1 MEEREAEAVSETTTK
16 AKGRTKEQIYRE
28 QMQALGIY
36 EEIFEPEIK
45 TLARVEREYTRAEK
59 AWSATAAPGGKPS
72 FLDPHYAII
81 QRLRSEILQHREALG
96 LTPKALRKLTGAAGV
111 EAPEQKDLIT
121 AKLDRIAERVAGYD
135 LTPGGRPAAGLYIE
149 GEQGPELV
157 VPRDSEDSRTAAR
170 GVYQQTFGVDPRQDP
185 FAGIPAADEAAV
197 ISDMLDRQDH
207 EVQVAQDLYETLP
220 AAKAGA
226 KISHGMDE
234 DLAAAV
240 AEDMG

>member
-1 MEEREAEAVSETTTK
+1 MEKREAEAVSEMKTK

-81 QRLRSEILQHREALG
+81 QRLRSEIFQHREALG

-121 AKLDRIAERVAGYD
+121 AKLDRIAERVSGYD
-135 LTPGGRPAAGLYIE
+135 LAPGSDIGSAGIWIQ
-149 GEQGPELV
+149 GEDGMEKV
-157 VPRDSEDSRTAAR
+157 GSI
-170 GVYQQTFGVDPRQDP
+170 DPNLLADP
-185 FAGIPAADEAAV
+185 FAGIPESDEAAV
-197 ISDMLDRQDH
+197 ISDKLDQQD
-207 EVQVAQDLYETLP
+207 A
-220 AAKAGA
+220 A

>member
-1 MEEREAEAVSETTTK
+1 MEEREAEAVSETKTK

-36 EEIFEPEIK
+36 ESIFEPEIK

-59 AWSATAAPGGKPS
+59 AWSSTAAPGGKPS

-81 QRLRSEILQHREALG
+81 QRLRAEILQHREALG

-135 LTPGGRPAAGLYIE
+135 LAPGGDVSSAGVWIQ
-149 GEQGPELV
+149 GE
-157 VPRDSEDSRTAAR
+157 D
-170 GVYQQTFGVDPRQDP
+170 GVERVGSIDPKLLADP
-185 FAGIPAADEAAV
+185 FAGIPAADEAAA
-197 ISDMLDRQDH
+197 ISGIMDWQERAEDINERLAKGVGPGPRG
-207 EVQVAQDLYETLP
+207 EICP
-220 AAKAGA
+220 AADGPWYAE
-226 KISHGMDE
+226 DY

>member
-81 QRLRSEILQHREALG
+81 QRLRAEILQHREALG

-135 LTPGGRPAAGLYIE
+135 LAPGGDVSSAGVWIH
-149 GEQGPELV
+149 GEDGME
-157 VPRDSEDSRTAAR
+157 R
-170 GVYQQTFGVDPRQDP
+170 FGSIDPKLLADP
-185 FAGIPAADEAAV
+185 FAGIPEADEAAA
-197 ISDMLDRQDH
+197 ISDIMDRQDAA
-207 EVQVAQDLYETLP
+207 EDINERLAKGVGPGPRGAICP
-220 AAKAGA
+220 AADGPWYAE
-226 KISHGMDE
+226 DY

>member
-1 MEEREAEAVSETTTK
+1 M
-16 AKGRTKEQIYRE
+16 TKEQIYRE
-28 QMQALGIY
+28 QMKALGVY
-36 EEIFEPEIK
+36 HEIHEPEIK
-45 TLARVEREYTRAEK
+45 TLAKIERQITRAEK
-59 AWSATAAPGGKPS
+59 AWSATASPAGSAPS
-72 FLDPHYAII
+72 FLDPHFAII
-81 QRLRSEILQHREALG
+81 QKLRSEALQHREALG
-96 LTPKALRKLTGAAGV
+96 ITVKALAKLTGGAGV

-135 LTPGGRPAAGLYIE
+135 LAPGGSPELGLYIE

-170 GVYQQTFGVDPRQDP
+170 GVYQQTFGVDPRQNP

-197 ISDMLDRQDH
+197 ISDMMDRQDAA
-207 EVQVAQDLYETLP
+207 EDINERLAKGVGPGPRGAICP
-220 AAKAGA
+220 AADGPWYAE
-226 KISHGMDE
+226 DY

>member
-1 MEEREAEAVSETTTK
+1 MEKRETEAVSETKIK

-36 EEIFEPEIK
+36 EPIFEPEIK

-72 FLDPHYAII
+72 FLDPHYPVI
-81 QRLRSEILQHREALG
+81 QRLRAEILQHREALG

-121 AKLDRIAERVAGYD
+121 AKLDRIAERVSGYD
-135 LTPGGRPAAGLYIE
+135 LAPGSDISSASVWIQ
-149 GEQGPELV
+149 GEDGMERV
-157 VPRDSEDSRTAAR
+157 GSI
-170 GVYQQTFGVDPRQDP
+170 DPKLLADP
-185 FAGIPAADEAAV
+185 FAGIPAADEAAA
-197 ISDMLDRQDH
+197 ISDMMDRQD
-207 EVQVAQDLYETLP
+207 A
-220 AAKAGA
+220 A